1 MAAGRFKV
9 CRKAA
14 DRLDVELAG
23 ELVEDVIVACEA
35 EVRAQLCVVKQGGVR
50 IAIDLLGLESYSLT
64 ARDQLVAL
72 QRFLGE
78 RAGQTAF
85 LVGSSASR
93 GLALWITHMV
103 EGQVIKS
110 FNRCDDAA
118 SWLSG
123 GNLGPSTGVR
133 SVLRARDPQSA
144 RPRRRTAG

>member
-9 CRKAA
+9 CRRAA

-23 ELVEDVIVACEA
+23 ELEEDVILACEA
-35 EVRAQLCVVKQGGVR
+35 EVRAHLCVVKQGGVR
-50 IAIDLLGLESYSLT
+50 ITIDLLGLESYSLT

-103 EGQVIKS
+103 QGQVIKA
-110 FNRCDDAA
+110 FNRREDAA
-118 SWLSG
+118 GWLSG
-123 GNLGPSTGVR
+123 GGLGPSTGVR
-133 SVLRARDPQSA
+133 SVLRAGDPSSA